1 MLRGRLQRIRH
12 GHAWVESLMTTG
24 SKPVLVL
31 GAGINGCAI
40 ARELLLND
48 VAVWLV
54 DKSDLACGATAGS
67 SRLIHGGLRYLE
79 YGEFDLVKESLAE
92 RSRLLRLAPQFVH
105 PLKLWIPSS
114 TRFGG
119 LLSAAG
125 RFFGWDWWPF
135 PAPKSGRG
143 VSLIRAG
150 LSLYDA
156 YARDPL
162 VPRHQVCGVAASQA
176 PPFDQRRYRWLCSYF
191 DGQVTFPERLVLAL
205 LEDARQL
212 AVEKGLEFRVLTHQE
227 ATLRGDSVELRPTHS
242 AACDTPNSLHP
253 AAIVNATGAWVDEAL
268 QRLKVDSRRLM
279 GGTKGSHLFT
289 FNRALRNALA
299 GQGIY
304 AEAEDGRPI
313 FVTPLANTVLIGTTD
328 VPITGSP
335 ESAVTTD
342 RERDYLLESVN
353 AMLPAARLTPADV
366 AFHTSAVR
374 PLPYVPASSPG
385 AVTRR
390 HALVMHDNTPVPLF
404 SVVGGKLT
412 TMRAL
417 AELTTDTVLK
427 QLSLPVVA
435 TTRER
440 AIPGGDDYPPDHAAL
455 DAAYDRIAQ
464 RLGLSCASV
473 AAVWQLCGTR
483 TASILAVS
491 PSTELLPGTDLP
503 VSFVQWSIR
512 HEFATSL
519 TDLVERRLMLLYH
532 QRLTKACLERLA
544 DLLTAAGHLAP
555 GDQPHA
561 VTAEV
566 ARLAAH
572 YGKHVV

>member
-1 MLRGRLQRIRH
+1 MRVLP
-12 GHAWVESLMTTG
+12 LMANG
-24 SKPVLVL
+24 SKTVLVL

-40 ARELLLND
+40 ARELLLNG
-48 VAVWLV
+48 VAVWII
-54 DKSDLACGATAGS
+54 DRWDLASGATAGS

-105 PLKLWIPSS
+105 PLKLWIPAS

-119 LLSAAG
+119 AASAVG
-125 RFFGWDWWPF
+125 RFFGWEWWPF

-156 YARDPL
+156 YARDSL
-162 VPRHQVCGVAASQA
+162 VPRHQVCGVAAPQA
-176 PPFDQRRYRWLCSYF
+176 PPFDQQRYRWLCSYY

-212 AVEKGLEFRVLTHQE
+212 AAEKGLDFRVLNYHE
-227 ATLRGDSVELRPTHS
+227 ATLRGDTVELRPTS
-242 AACDTPNSLHP
+242 AHAAANKPSELRP

-268 QRLKVDSRRLM
+268 QQLHVDSRRLM

-289 FNRALRNALA
+289 FNRPLRDALA

-313 FVTPLANTVLIGTTD
+313 FITPLADTVLIGTTD
-328 VPITGSP
+328 VPIAGSP
-335 ESAVTTD
+335 ELAVTTD
-342 RERDYLLESVN
+342 QERDYLLDSVN
-353 AMLPAARLTPADV
+353 AILPAAQLTPADV
-366 AFHTSAVR
+366 DFHTSAVR

-385 AVTRR
+385 AITRR
-390 HALVMHDNTPVPLF
+390 HALVKHEHTAVPLY

-417 AELTTDTVLK
+417 AEVTADAVLK
-427 QLSLPVVA
+427 QLALPKSA
-435 TTRER
+435 NSRER
-440 AIPGGDDYPPDHAAL
+440 VIPGGDDYPPDAAAVASAC
-455 DAAYDRIAQ
+455 DGIA
-464 RLGLSCASV
+464 RREGLSRASV
-473 AAVWQLCGTR
+473 AAVWRLCGTR
-483 TASILAVS
+483 AAAILATS

-503 VSFVQWSIR
+503 VSMARWAIC

-519 TDLVERRLMLLYH
+519 ADLVERRLMLLYH
-532 QRLTKACLERLA
+532 QRLSRACLERLA
-544 DLLTAAGHLAP
+544 ELLVAEGHLP
-555 GDQPHA
+555 TGDQAA
-561 VTAEV
+561 VVAAE
-566 ARLAAH
+566 AERLAAR
-572 YGKHVV
+572 YGKQLA

>member
-1 MLRGRLQRIRH
+1 M
-12 GHAWVESLMTTG
+12 ATG

-31 GAGINGCAI
+31 GAGVNGCAI
-40 ARELLLND
+40 ARELLLNGI
-48 VAVWLV
+48 AVWLV

-79 YGEFDLVKESLAE
+79 YAEFDLVKESLAE

-119 LLSAAG
+119 LLSAPG
-125 RFFGWDWWPF
+125 RFFGWNWWPF

-162 VPRHQVCGVAASQA
+162 VPRHEVCNVATPQS
-176 PPFDQRRYRWLCSYF
+176 PPFDQSRYRWLCSYY
-191 DGQVTFPERLVLAL
+191 DGQVTFPERLVLAH

-212 AVEKGLEFRVLTHQE
+212 ALEKGLDFRLLTHHE
-227 ATLRGDSVELRPTHS
+227 ATLHRDVVELRPTQRGTTDAPS
-242 AACDTPNSLHP
+242 ELRP

-268 QRLKVDSRRLM
+268 ERLHVDSRRLM

-289 FNRALRNALA
+289 FNRALRDALA

-313 FVTPLANTVLIGTTD
+313 FITPLANTVLIGTTD
-328 VPITGSP
+328 VPITGTP
-335 ESAVTTD
+335 DSAVTTD
-342 RERDYLLESVN
+342 HERDYLLESVN
-353 AMLPAARLTPADV
+353 AMLPAARLTPDDV
-366 AFHTSAVR
+366 DFHTSAVR

-385 AVTRR
+385 AITRR
-390 HALVMHDNTPVPLF
+390 HALVKHDNTAVPLF

-417 AELTTDTVLK
+417 AELMTGTVLK

-440 AIPGGDDYPPDHAAL
+440 VIPGGDDYPRDNAAL
-455 DAAYDRIAQ
+455 VGAHDRIAQ
-464 RLGLSCASV
+464 RFGLSRASV

-483 TASILAVS
+483 TASILEVS

-503 VSFVQWSIR
+503 VSFAQWSIR
-512 HEFATSL
+512 HEFATTL
-519 TDLVERRLMLLYH
+519 ADLVERRLMLLYH

-544 DLLTAAGHLAP
+544 ELLTADGHLPP
-555 GDQPHA
+555 GDQQSA
-561 VTAEV
+561 VAAEV
-566 ARLAAH
+566 ERLAAH